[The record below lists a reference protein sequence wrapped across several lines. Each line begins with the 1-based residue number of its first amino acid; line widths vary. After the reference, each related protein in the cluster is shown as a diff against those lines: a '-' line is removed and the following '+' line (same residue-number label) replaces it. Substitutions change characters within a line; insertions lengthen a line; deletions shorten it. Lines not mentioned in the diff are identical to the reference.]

1 MNLTDI
7 FDDPPVNNDGN
18 EENEENEKSYP
29 SSKDLKNES
38 SRNIVNNDKSEYVF
52 RGFVCYYGSHYVSIF
67 QERLKGGEVH
77 FLLFD
82 DQKIRPLGGW
92 EAVKKECIKSC
103 YQPVILLY
111 ELKDPK
117 GVVRPR
123 GFTINTH
130 DSEKSLPIHKA
141 IVSPERFPYNRYF
154 IFLLCY
160 ICDSFIICMFI
171 CYCTFTFFSNK
182 TFMWR
187 ISTQRLLLVIY

>member
-7 FDDPPVNNDGN
+7 FDDPLVYKIDN
-18 EENEENEKSYP
+18 EENEENEENLYL
-29 SSKDLKNES
+29 SKDLKNES
-38 SRNIVNNDKSEYVF
+38 TRNIVNNDKSEYVF

-67 QERLKGGEVH
+67 QERLQGGEVH

-130 DSEKSLPIHKA
+130 DSEKCLPIHKA

-154 IFLLCY
+154 IYVLCY
-160 ICDSFIICMFI
+160 VYDGN
-171 CYCTFTFFSNK
+171 YLYVY
-182 TFMWR
+182 
-187 ISTQRLLLVIY
+187 LLLHFHFIE